1 MQIGYLTLTTG
12 FQFFLIFGYILY
24 GIFRKFPAK
33 EDAVSLITWLGGLI
47 GIITL
52 GEVGVVVI
60 VSAAVPLLDRLPI
73 LLLIFVD
80 LFVLAIMAY
89 DVLNQRQQVKLQS
102 T

>member
-60 VSAAVPLLDRLPI
+60 V
-73 LLLIFVD
+73 
-80 LFVLAIMAY
+80 
-89 DVLNQRQQVKLQS
+89 
-102 T
+102 

>member
-73 LLLIFVD
+73 LLLIFVG